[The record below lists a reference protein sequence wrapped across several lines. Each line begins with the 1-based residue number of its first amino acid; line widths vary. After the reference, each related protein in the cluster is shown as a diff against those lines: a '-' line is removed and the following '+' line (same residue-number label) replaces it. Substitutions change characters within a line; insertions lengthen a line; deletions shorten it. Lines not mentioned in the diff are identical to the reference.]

1 MTDNRTTELLPCP
14 ICGGQPDFQHFNIT
28 PNVRG
33 RIICAC
39 GIELRQGEN
48 DTEDDMR
55 IIWNTRSDYAVQA
68 ANERNAEQAI
78 GMTLGIDRDEIYNAG
93 FDNGVKACLQILDGY
108 LEYPHSAAEN
118 IQKWVDEQWEEYGA

>member
-28 PNVRG
+28 PNVKG

-39 GIELRQGEN
+39 GIELRQGKN

-55 IIWNTRSDYAVQA
+55 IIWNTRTDYSVQA
-68 ANERNAEQAI
+68 ENERKVEQAI
-78 GMTLGIDRDEIYNAG
+78 VATLGSEREKALEKLVQKALDECWCDEWWYEDARKLG
-93 FDNGVKACLQILDGY
+93 
-108 LEYPHSAAEN
+108 LEANY
-118 IQKWVDEQWEEYGA
+118 